1 MIAFF
6 GKSQE
11 LDLIIN
17 SLSGMLHASLDESD
31 FIPHR
36 ANNDPRVWCLTPDGN
51 WELSIELTDDL
62 EKYKYCIMNKQSTFN
77 KLASLMD
84 AEHALYILLLYIKK
98 ITIL

>member
-1 MIAFF
+1 MISFY
-6 GKSQE
+6 GLESE

-51 WELSIELTDDL
+51 WELSIELTDDSQKF
-62 EKYKYCIMNKQSTFN
+62 KYSIIDKQIFMNKLIHS
-77 KLASLMD
+77 
-84 AEHALYILLLYIKK
+84 EEEYALYTLLTYIKK

>member
-1 MIAFF
+1 MISFY

-51 WELSIELTDDL
+51 WELSIELTDDSQKF
-62 EKYKYCIMNKQSTFN
+62 KYSIIDKQDFMNKLIHSEEEYSLYMLLVY
-77 KLASLMD
+77 LA
-84 AEHALYILLLYIKK
+84 K
-98 ITIL
+98 ITVL

>member
-1 MIAFF
+1 MISFY

-51 WELSIELTDDL
+51 WELSIELTDDSQ
-62 EKYKYCIMNKQSTFN
+62 KFKYCIKNKQAVIN
-77 KLASLMD
+77 RLIYP
-84 AEHALYILLLYIKK
+84 EEEYALYTLLTYIKK

>member
-1 MIAFF
+1 MISFY

-17 SLSGMLHASLDESD
+17 SLSGMLHATLDESD

-36 ANNDPRVWCLTPDGN
+36 ANNDPHLWCLTMDGT

-62 EKYKYCIMNKQSTFN
+62 EKYKYCIKNKKAVINRLIFS
-77 KLASLMD
+77 
-84 AEHALYILLLYIKK
+84 EEEYALYTLLTYLKK

>member
-17 SLSGMLHASLDESD
+17 SLSGILHSSLGESD

-36 ANNDPRVWCLTPDGN
+36 ASNDPHVWCLTPDGN
-51 WELSIELTDDL
+51 WELSIELTDDSQ
-62 EKYKYCIMNKQSTFN
+62 KFKYCIKNKQAVFN
-77 KLASLMD
+77 RLPFSQEEYSL
-84 AEHALYILLLYIKK
+84 YSLLIYLKK

>member
-17 SLSGMLHASLDESD
+17 SLSGILHASLDESN

-62 EKYKYCIMNKQSTFN
+62 EKYKYCIKNKQAIINRLSFSQEEY
-77 KLASLMD
+77 SL
-84 AEHALYILLLYIKK
+84 YTLLIYLKK

>member
-17 SLSGMLHASLDESD
+17 SLSGILHSSLDESD

-62 EKYKYCIMNKQSTFN
+62 EKYKYCIKNKQAIINRLPFSQEEY
-77 KLASLMD
+77 SL
-84 AEHALYILLLYIKK
+84 YSLLIYLKK

>member
-1 MIAFF
+1 MISFY

-51 WELSIELTDDL
+51 WELSIDLTNDL
-62 EKYKYCIMNKQSTFN
+62 EKYKYCIMNKQAIIN
-77 KLASLMD
+77 SLPFSQ
-84 AEHALYILLLYIKK
+84 EEYSLYSLLIYLKK

>member
-1 MIAFF
+1 MVSFY

-36 ANNDPRVWCLTPDGN
+36 VNNSPHLWCLTMDGT

-62 EKYKYCIMNKQSTFN
+62 EKYKYCIMNKQSVINRLIF
-77 KLASLMD
+77 S
-84 AEHALYILLLYIKK
+84 EEEYALYTLLTYLKK